1 MLYAPCTRW
10 WCSENHITKTKQTG
24 RAAMHVLHAEEI
36 RDSIVVLKWFK
47 KEDPPNIND
56 WTLLLFCVFQIW
68 LNFNYF
74 SFDFMTQWISF
85 SLHGDVVK
93 RLLVLLPELLALYAD
108 YHYFYW
114 NYVALINF
122 FKFLLLFFFYF
133 FSLCL
138 QNIDVTNFS
147 SSWNDG
153 LAFCAL
159 LHTYLPAHIPY
170 HELISQDKVE
180 KYRNA

>member
-74 SFDFMTQWISF
+74 SFDFMTWWISF

-93 RLLVLLPELLALYAD
+93 RLLVLLPELLALYAY

-122 FKFLLLFFFYF
+122 FKFLFLFFFLF
-133 FSLCL
+133 FLVPSEYRCDQLQQQLEWWPGFLCP
-138 QNIDVTNFS
+138 I
-147 SSWNDG
+147 
-153 LAFCAL
+153 
-159 LHTYLPAHIPY
+159 AHISACP
-170 HELISQDKVE
+170 HPLPRTHQS
-180 KYRNA
+180 R

>member
-122 FKFLLLFFFYF
+122 FKFLLLFFFFTF
-133 FSLCL
+133 FPCAFRISMWPTSAAVGMMAWLSVPYCTHICLPTSLT
-138 QNIDVTNFS
+138 TNS
-147 SSWNDG
+147 SVK
-153 LAFCAL
+153 
-159 LHTYLPAHIPY
+159 I
-170 HELISQDKVE
+170 
-180 KYRNA
+180 R